1 MRTEAARRRPL
12 SLSLRITALV
22 GVVMTVLFVSFEIQV
37 MRSIEVHFAEQDLGE
52 LRAVAESLAH
62 SLEPANAE
70 QASRPLAERVSKAV
84 AGHHGIYFRVV
95 DASGT
100 PVFGNTPA
108 GLYELASRL
117 PPSASLEG
125 KAVRVWS
132 LQDHDYRGALLR
144 MGGATALIAIDM
156 DSHEAYLVQ
165 LKQTLWISTLLA
177 SFIAVLAAWLAV
189 RWGHAPLRRISAT
202 VRGITSENLHV
213 RLDPLDAPLELEP
226 LINSFNQMLDQL
238 QASFERLTH
247 FSADIAHELRTP
259 VTNLTTQTQVAL
271 SRAREPL
278 AYREVLYSSLEELDR
293 MGKMISDMLF
303 LAQADHRQSQ
313 PGQDNIDLA
322 TEILA
327 LFDYFEAW
335 AEEAHV
341 RMTLEGA
348 APIIHGDRLML
359 QRALSNLISN
369 ALRYTP
375 DAHALT
381 ARLSEVNGMVEVAV
395 QNTGTE
401 IDPRHLSHL
410 FDRFYR
416 VDPARQHKGEGAGL
430 GLAIVKSVAQAH
442 GGKVDVT
449 SAAGITTFYL
459 RLPTASSA
467 V

>member
-1 MRTEAARRRPL
+1 MKTEVARKRPL
-12 SLSLRITALV
+12 SLSLRITAMV

-37 MRSIEVHFAEQDLGE
+37 MRSTEVHFAEQDLGE
-52 LRAVAESLAH
+52 LRAVAESLAR
-62 SLEPANAE
+62 SLEPVNAE

-84 AGHHGIYFRVV
+84 AGHHGIYFIVV
-95 DASGT
+95 DANGN

-108 GLYELASRL
+108 GLYEQASRA
-117 PPSASLEG
+117 PPSAALDG
-125 KAVRVWS
+125 RAVRVWS

-144 MGGATALIAIDM
+144 MGSSTALIAIDM
-156 DSHEAYLVQ
+156 KSHEAYLARLQ
-165 LKQTLWISTLLA
+165 RTLWINTLLA
-177 SFIAVLAAWLAV
+177 SAIAVLAAWLAV

-213 RLDPLDAPLELEP
+213 RLEPLDAPLELEP

-247 FSADIAHELRTP
+247 FSADIAHELRSP

-271 SRAREPL
+271 SRVREPQ

-303 LAQADHRQSQ
+303 LAQADHLQSQ
-313 PGQDNIDLA
+313 PGQDTIDLA
-322 TEILA
+322 TEIRA

-335 AEEAHV
+335 AEEANV
-341 RMTLEGA
+341 RMTFEGA
-348 APIIHGDRLML
+348 APNVRGDRLML

-375 DAHALT
+375 DGHTLKVC
-381 ARLSEVNGMVEVAV
+381 LSEVNGMVEVAV
-395 QNTGTE
+395 QNTGAK
-401 IDPRHLSHL
+401 IDARHLPHL

-416 VDPARQHKGEGAGL
+416 VDPARQYKGEGAGL

-442 GGKVDVT
+442 GGKVGVT

-459 RLPTASSA
+459 RLPAIA
-467 V
+467 ADA